1 MKYLWTEDQG
11 AGFHFWQLANQYLF
25 QNELVVE
32 SKGSNQGILDAVRVL
47 KPLETDVYYLAFD
60 IVYDNMDVVN
70 KLLELQEFQEKYP
83 KQIVLLDMI
92 CFEHIILSFNK
103 LVEWTGSRNA
113 DAINRRE
120 HILQAIQNHRIDI
133 DHIVDEKTRRYLMG
147 FKRYSTER
155 VIKSLAYMLTDK
167 DAWNI
172 KGTRLGACWHENC
185 CVLQHDAKKQCHLGT
200 LSGSAKMMEL
210 LSDTEFQ
217 KIICAIVKDF
227 KGKV

>member
-47 KPLETDVYYLAFD
+47 KPLKTDVYYLAFD

-83 KQIVLLDMI
+83 KQIVLL
-92 CFEHIILSFNK
+92 E
-103 LVEWTGSRNA
+103 
-113 DAINRRE
+113 
-120 HILQAIQNHRIDI
+120 
-133 DHIVDEKTRRYLMG
+133 
-147 FKRYSTER
+147 
-155 VIKSLAYMLTDK
+155 
-167 DAWNI
+167 
-172 KGTRLGACWHENC
+172 
-185 CVLQHDAKKQCHLGT
+185 
-200 LSGSAKMMEL
+200 